1 MMNSKKWMVERKIG
15 QKQLD
20 EIEQLEFIGEI
31 FEAIDDDGNGV
42 MDMDEFIKALLSLS
56 ISQDITFARKII
68 SVFKEYKIMMKNK
81 NKNNY
86 GQNKDD
92 LLKEIGETTYSFKE
106 FRTLLKKDMFTEK
119 ILKMLNKEVKLMKVA
134 N

>member
-1 MMNSKKWMVERKIG
+1 
-15 QKQLD
+15 
-20 EIEQLEFIGEI
+20 
-31 FEAIDDDGNGV
+31 